1 MKVKLLKDCLVSGQH
16 CPTGEVVDVSERDGT
31 YLVSRG
37 HAEAAS
43 KSKAK
48 KTTVKRQSIIVARTC
63 LIGGEHI
70 ERGDVVKALQTD
82 ADYLIGH
89 GDAFDPKSDE
99 GEALA
104 ATVKK
109 ERAANK
115 AAAAEQ
121 AEREAEALKAE
132 ADAAA
137 EQTEREAEALKTEA
151 DAAAE
156 KAKGA
161 E

>member
-1 MKVKLLKDCLVSGQH
+1 MKVKLLRDCLVAGQH
-16 CPTGEVVDVSERDGT
+16 CPSGEVVDVSEQDGA
-31 YLVSRG
+31 YLVNRG
-37 HAEAAS
+37 HATAAS
-43 KSKAK
+43 NSKAK
-48 KTTVKRQSIIVARTC
+48 KTTVKRQTIIIARTC

-70 ERGDVVKALQTD
+70 ERGDVVKVLQTD
-82 ADYLIGH
+82 ADYLLGH

-115 AAAAEQ
+115 AAASEK

-132 ADAAA
+132 ADAAV
-137 EQTEREAEALKTEA
+137 
-151 DAAAE
+151 E
-156 KAKGA
+156 KAKAA